1 MKNKLTSVVLSVV
14 IAFGLWLY
22 VVTNVSM
29 EDEDT
34 FYNIPVV
41 MEGETALLDRNL
53 MITYQSAST
62 ISLKLSG
69 TRSDLSKVSK
79 DNITVKVDLSKV
91 YDPGTQIPLT
101 YDIGYP
107 GTVANN
113 AFVDLTRSPTYIF
126 VNVEERRTKEVPV
139 EVVWIGSAAEGFLV
153 DKENKTLDHNAITVE
168 GPASVADKIEKAV
181 IEVDVTDKKE
191 SIEQSYRYT
200 LCDKN
205 GEAVDAELITTS
217 VAEVRLQVKIRQVK
231 AVELKLDVLYGGGAN
246 SSNTVIEIE
255 PKTIRL
261 SGGEAVLKEFG
272 ESILL
277 GRVNLAEIAEPQTL
291 TYTINLPE
299 GITNLSGVTE
309 ATVNVRFTGLTTKE
323 FVVTNIQGI
332 NVPEGMQADIIN
344 EKLTVVLRG
353 PAAELANLTEEDI
366 QVRVDFTNAEV
377 GTATFKPVITLLPE
391 NLTAGAVGVYSVSAT
406 VQQQ

>member
-1 MKNKLTSVVLSVV
+1 M
-14 IAFGLWLY
+14 
-22 VVTNVSM
+22 
-29 EDEDT
+29 
-34 FYNIPVV
+34 
-41 MEGETALLDRNL
+41 
-53 MITYQSAST
+53 
-62 ISLKLSG
+62 
-69 TRSDLSKVSK
+69 
-79 DNITVKVDLSKV
+79 
-91 YDPGTQIPLT
+91 
-101 YDIGYP
+101 
-107 GTVANN
+107 
-113 AFVDLTRSPTYIF
+113 
-126 VNVEERRTKEVPV
+126 
-139 EVVWIGSAAEGFLV
+139 
-153 DKENKTLDHNAITVE
+153 
-168 GPASVADKIEKAV
+168 
-181 IEVDVTDKKE
+181 DVTDKKE